1 MRLLNLLLIIPA
13 ALVVSC
19 SSTPNTAYT
28 PLDPAVRNTARADEL
43 NQQAAEL
50 MSGDPAKAETLL
62 REALAADLYHGP
74 AHNNLGVLFLKQ
86 RKLYEAAGEFE
97 WARKLL
103 PGHPDPRLNLS
114 LTLESA
120 GRYDQAIDH
129 ARLALQIHP
138 GHIASLQQL
147 TRLTLLHP
155 NFATDPRTSRP
166 IVDTAIA
173 DSSSTNGSPSSSSL
187 LQNPA
192 SRLDPAAR
200 DELRSNLHEIALRG
214 ESNAWKDWARL
225 QLVKLDSA
233 R

>member
-1 MRLLNLLLIIPA
+1 MRLLNTLMLIPA
-13 ALVVSC
+13 VLAASC
-19 SSTPNTAYT
+19 SSTLNTAYT
-28 PLDPAVRNTARADEL
+28 PLDPAVRNTVRADEL
-43 NQQAAEL
+43 NQQAAEV
-50 MSGDPAKAETLL
+50 MSGDTAKAEKLL

-114 LTLESA
+114 LALESA

-138 GHIASLQQL
+138 GHIASIQQL
-147 TRLTLLHP
+147 TRLELLNLGH
-155 NFATDPRTSRP
+155 NVGRSLQAART
-166 IVDTAIA
+166 
-173 DSSSTNGSPSSSSL
+173 
-187 LQNPA
+187 PA
-192 SRLDPAAR
+192 PDRFTTEAR
-200 DELRSNLHEIALRG
+200 DELRSHLQEIALRG
-214 ESNAWKDWARL
+214 ESQAWQDWARL
-225 QLVKLDSA
+225 QLVKVDSD

>member
-1 MRLLNLLLIIPA
+1 MRTHLLALALIVPFA
-13 ALVVSC
+13 MLASC
-19 SSTPNTAYT
+19 KSGPSTAYT
-28 PLDPAVRNTARADEL
+28 PLDPERRDTSKADGL
-43 NQQAAEL
+43 NQEAAALMQAE
-50 MSGDPAKAETLL
+50 PAKAEQLL

-86 RKLYEAAGEFE
+86 NKLYEAAGEFE

-120 GRYDQAIDH
+120 GRYDQAADH
-129 ARLALQIHP
+129 ARTALQIHP

-147 TRLTLLHP
+147 ARLELLHP
-155 NFATDPRTSRP
+155 THTPNAK
-166 IVDTAIA
+166 
-173 DSSSTNGSPSSSSL
+173 PSS
-187 LQNPA
+187 PGRAAA
-192 SRLDPAAR
+192 SRTPEAME
-200 DELRSNLHEIALRG
+200 ELRTTLSEIALRG

-225 QLVKLDSA
+225 QLVKLDGG